1 MVKFGFTGN
10 KFSVELHSMFQ
21 ALKRLED
28 MSPYGE
34 DNDDKGT
41 AEGFPAW
48 NNLNVKTI
56 YNLNKNLSL
65 RFSIENVFDQM
76 YRPFASGVSAPGRS
90 FIFSIS
96 YGIE

>member
-1 MVKFGFTGN
+1 
-10 KFSVELHSMFQ
+10 
-21 ALKRLED
+21 